1 MTEKI
6 KTRPLSPHLSI
17 YKPQISSILSIM
29 HRISGA
35 YLFIGILILAWWII
49 LGVYSSFNPDIVYWG
64 FLLNSFFGK
73 LLILAWTLAL
83 FYHLLNGIRHLFW
96 DMGKGFEIKTM
107 NRTGILVLLLT
118 IVLTFVSWGIAM
130 NQ

>member
-1 MTEKI
+1 
-6 KTRPLSPHLSI
+6 
-17 YKPQISSILSIM
+17 M